1 MKILIVSATKDEI
14 IGVFSNK
21 NLVQNKQMP
30 NLYESEK
37 TDILISG
44 IGTTYTAFNLTN
56 ILNKN
61 LYKSVINI
69 GIAGAYN
76 RNLKIGQVVVV
87 KQDTFADLGIDDN
100 GSFKTLD
107 EMGLSKQINSWNL
120 KEEFIK
126 LSYKKVNSIT
136 VNTASGSN
144 EIINILKKTFNP
156 DIETMEGAA
165 VYFVCNEMNIPVIQ
179 IRAISNYIEPRN
191 KSNWDI
197 KKAIKSLEEFIN
209 IYKFI

>member
-126 LSYKKVNSIT
+126 LSYKKVNSI
-136 VNTASGSN
+136 SFYKRG
-144 EIINILKKTFNP
+144 EIKWI
-156 DIETMEGAA
+156 
-165 VYFVCNEMNIPVIQ
+165 
-179 IRAISNYIEPRN
+179 
-191 KSNWDI
+191 I
-197 KKAIKSLEEFIN
+197 KKE
-209 IYKFI
+209 